1 MHRKFM
7 KFECLLVE
15 LLFVGIGAGASAV
28 LFGEI
33 SRTTTQKERT
43 AAFTVVIAISELGL
57 IVGPALN
64 LFLQHLDY
72 KVGPFDPRQVH
83 ITGGEAV
90 FSIGYMHSV
99 RASI

>member
-1 MHRKFM
+1 MHRKCM

-72 KVGPFDPRQVH
+72 KVGPFVLDKYTSPGVRQYSTLVC
-83 ITGGEAV
+83 G
-90 FSIGYMHSV
+90 FC
-99 RASI
+99 